1 MAKSSFRSRRSGK
14 APAVPGLVLPPG
26 PPAVLPDGRLAPVGL
41 SWLARWGDSLARAGD
56 WAGAEIAYGAA
67 LAANPADGRS
77 AAALGA
83 VALRGDRPQA
93 AAAAF
98 ATALALDPQN
108 LAVLLG
114 ASQTQERLGNWTEAE
129 TLALGAWLLAPDRP
143 EPARR
148 LAQLDRLRQTPFEL
162 VDSWRGRL
170 ADHWLWAVAERLDRA
185 DRLTNL
191 DPVGDRPFAAQIDG
205 GAVWQW
211 RGAIG
216 IFDAQDRLVLPVSD
230 GNLPAWLRVQPSRP
244 EPALRVAG
252 RVAVVTGGGARFER
266 WFQET
271 LPRLQILVDC
281 GESWDSLA
289 AVVIDRLE
297 HPFQAETL
305 DRLGIPRDRLLELD
319 RLCHIQADSLIV
331 PRRFNGPSSYGIT
344 ALQTHFRRPCPRRP
358 RRWVLASPPGGDRPW
373 VNSSEVAIDLA
384 RWGFD
389 PLDPQACSFTELLEA
404 FESAEAIVSPSHPA
418 LALLPLCAPDT
429 TLIEVGSRDYQA
441 LAQWTGVN
449 GRSIP
454 GEPFPGGRSDAAL
467 WVRSAEVRA
476 VLARCLKR
484 GLRT

>member
-1 MAKSSFRSRRSGK
+1 M
-14 APAVPGLVLPPG
+14 VPGPVLPPVLPLG
-26 PPAVLPDGRLAPVGL
+26 SSEVLPDGCLAPVGL
-41 SWLARWGDSLARAGD
+41 SWLAQWGDALARAGD
-56 WAGAEIAYGAA
+56 WAGAAIAYGAA
-67 LAANPADGRS
+67 LAANPLDGRS

-83 VALRGDRPQA
+83 VELRGDRPQA

-98 ATALALDPQN
+98 GTALALDPQN

-114 ASQTQERLGNWTEAE
+114 ASQAQERLGDLAEAE
-129 TLALGAWLLAPDRP
+129 ARALEAWLVAPDRP

-148 LAQLDRLRQTPFEL
+148 LAQLDRLRQTPFDL

-170 ADHWLWAVAERLDRA
+170 ADRWLWAVAERLDRA
-185 DRLTNL
+185 DQLTNL

-230 GNLPAWLRVQPSRP
+230 GNLPAWLRAQPSRP

-252 RVAVVTGGGARFER
+252 RVAVVTGGGSQFDR

-289 AVVIDRLE
+289 AVVIDRLD

-344 ALQTHFRRPCPRRP
+344 ALQTCFGRPRPRRP
-358 RRWVLASPPGGDRPW
+358 RRWVLVDSGGDRPW
-373 VNSSEVAIDLA
+373 VNATEVAIDLA

-389 PLDPQACSFTELLEA
+389 SLDPQACSFTELLEA
-404 FESAEAIVSPSHPA
+404 FASAEAIVSPRHPA

-429 TLIEVGSRDYQA
+429 TLIEVGSNDYQP
-441 LAQWTGVN
+441 LARLVGLD

-454 GEPFPGGRSDAAL
+454 GEPSPGGRSDNAL

-484 GLRT
+484 GLRA